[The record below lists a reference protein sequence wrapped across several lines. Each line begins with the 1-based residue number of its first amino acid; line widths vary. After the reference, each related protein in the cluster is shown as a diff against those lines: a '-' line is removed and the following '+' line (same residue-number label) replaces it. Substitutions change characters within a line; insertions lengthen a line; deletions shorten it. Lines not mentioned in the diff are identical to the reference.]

1 MQFHIKTALGVSREY
16 YQDSPTTP
24 LHGSGQ
30 GSGSASTLW
39 LFISSIVMTIYQDLA
54 AGMQI
59 TNADL
64 TEKLQEW
71 IDGYVDDTS
80 IFTNIDETNEIPTA
94 HRIAQQLQSNASI
107 WERLLSATGGKLE
120 LTKCFYY
127 ILQWEFDDEGV
138 PSHMSK
144 QDLEDSGVK
153 IHIHENGKDQPTEIK
168 HLDCDEA
175 HRTLGVYNTITG
187 NQKEQKKQT
196 SQKSETITRA
206 VGAAAFTRKQTK
218 TAWNAIYIPGVTY
231 PSVATYLEEKE
242 LVKIENKAIMVFL
255 PKMGY
260 NRTTARAIVYG
271 PAEQRGIGIKSLYA
285 EQSIAQITAL
295 MQHTRLYSPLGR
307 SIRVNLE

>member
-39 LFISSIVMTIYQDLA
+39 LFIGSIVMTIYQDLA

-59 TNADL
+59 TNADV

-94 HRIAQQLQSNASI
+94 QSIAQQLQSDASI

-127 ILQWEFDDEGV
+127 ILQWEFDNEGV

-153 IHIHENGKDQPTEIK
+153 IQIQETRKDQPTEIK
-168 HLDCDEA
+168 HFDCDEA
-175 HRTLGVYNTITG
+175 HRTLGV
-187 NQKEQKKQT
+187 
-196 SQKSETITRA
+196 
-206 VGAAAFTRKQTK
+206 
-218 TAWNAIYIPGVTY
+218 
-231 PSVATYLEEKE
+231 
-242 LVKIENKAIMVFL
+242 
-255 PKMGY
+255 
-260 NRTTARAIVYG
+260 
-271 PAEQRGIGIKSLYA
+271 
-285 EQSIAQITAL
+285 
-295 MQHTRLYSPLGR
+295 
-307 SIRVNLE
+307 

>member
-1 MQFHIKTALGVSREY
+1 MPGVSNEY

-59 TNADL
+59 NNADL

-71 IDGYVDDTS
+71 IDGYVDDAS

-94 HRIAQQLQSNASI
+94 HRIAQQLQSDASI

-127 ILQWEFDDEGV
+127 ILQWEFDEEGV

-144 QDLEDSGVK
+144 QDLEISGVK
-153 IHIHENGKDQPTEIK
+153 IQIYENGKDRPTEIK

-175 HRTLGVYNTITG
+175 HRTLGVYKTITG
-187 NQKEQKKQT
+187 NQEEQKKQT

-206 VGAAAFTRKQTK
+206 VGAATFTQKQHGMQ
-218 TAWNAIYIPGVTY
+218 YISPG
-231 PSVATYLEEKE
+231 
-242 LVKIENKAIMVFL
+242 
-255 PKMGY
+255 
-260 NRTTARAIVYG
+260 
-271 PAEQRGIGIKSLYA
+271 
-285 EQSIAQITAL
+285 
-295 MQHTRLYSPLGR
+295 
-307 SIRVNLE
+307 